1 MCLKI
6 SFIMHKD
13 PLLIIECMI
22 NIEMA
27 VFTLLQHL
35 ELKNISHAGTSEIQN
50 YQVPF
55 QGTLLNSSEV
65 IFYSMNEETN
75 EVNLSSKVMI
85 ETYLEET

>member
-13 PLLIIECMI
+13 PLLMIECMI

-35 ELKNISHAGTSEIQN
+35 ELNISHAGTSEIQN